1 METVEDLLLHVN
13 CHKSMGPDG
22 IHLRALRELAEVI
35 AKLLYTIYQ
44 CSWSERSQRI
54 EVLPK

>member
-13 CHKSMGPDG
+13 CRKSMGPDG

-35 AKLLYTIYQ
+35 ALHHLSVFLVNQRGLRGLKS
-44 CSWSERSQRI
+44 CRSE
-54 EVLPK
+54 

>member
-13 CHKSMGPDG
+13 CRKSMGPDG

-44 CSWSERSQRI
+44 CSWSIR
-54 EVLPK
+54 EVSED